1 MNDTQSIEHLVL
13 GDSPLD
19 VSKIVVYD
27 RALPPAQL
35 KLLLDSPPAATPA
48 VSCPADLDANGR
60 LDFADLGLFL
70 SGFGA
75 GLPVAD
81 LNGDAAVNFLDVS
94 AFLEAFG
101 RGCPGAP

>member
-1 MNDTQSIEHLVL
+1 MTYNGQ
-13 GDSPLD
+13 GADSLRFDQAPVDLLRVSVFDEALSERELASLFDLPLP
-19 VSKIVVYD
+19 
-27 RALPPAQL
+27 LPA
-35 KLLLDSPPAATPA
+35 
-48 VSCPADLDANGR
+48 SCPADLDSNGR

-75 GLPVAD
+75 GLAVAD